1 MLSSSS
7 SSSSSEVKWRFDV
20 FINFRGEDV
29 RHGFVDD
36 LHKCLLHRG
45 INAYI
50 DSEDLRRGDKIS
62 PALMK
67 AIEESRIAVLVFSE
81 NYASSSWCLNEL
93 VKVMECRRLKEEPV
107 LPVFYKV
114 EPGEIRGLRG
124 RYGDELARHEKLGQ
138 DPERVDKWREAL
150 IEAANLAGWH
160 YTDEKSQD
168 ETEFIKKIVKEISH
182 IVERAPLSVAK
193 YPVGVGSRVENVMSL
208 LSMGA
213 GDVRMIGIWGA
224 GGVGKT
230 TIAKA
235 VYNSIADQFDGCSF
249 LANVRENSG
258 RPDGLVHLQKKM
270 LSEILWKEDVAISNV
285 DQGANLIPNR
295 LCCRKILL
303 VLDDVDHGDQLNALA
318 RECGWFGKGSR
329 IIITTRD
336 KHVLPSRAKDRVYE
350 VDLLDQSEA
359 FKLLS
364 SHAFQGNQM
373 KDISRD
379 LIDNILGYAKGL
391 PLAIVVLGAFLFDRS
406 RVLWQSTLEKLA
418 ESPTK
423 DIYSVLKISFDALE
437 ENEKDIFLD
446 ITCFFKGWGRDY
458 VTRVLDGCGLKT
470 LTGIQILIDRSLVTI
485 EYGMVEMHDLIQQ
498 MGQDI
503 VKHESHESLDDPG
516 KRSRL
521 WCYDDVFEVLSEDT
535 RTQAVKGIGLR
546 LPREE
551 VLHINPSAFTRMRKL
566 KLLILSSARISGGL
580 VRLPNNLRWLEW
592 HGCHLSTLEFSAGR
606 KKLVCFDVRGSQIEK
621 FGGNLKVC
629 HKCFSQWFSFRCIQI
644 EFIKSCSALLFNL
657 RCFRNLKFLNFSHC
671 EFLICVPDFSEEL
684 YLDNCKNLEHAHNS
698 VAYLRKLWL
707 LNLEGCSNLQRFI
720 DILNKNN
727 SLREIYL
734 NGTSIEEL
742 PTSIENLISLKK
754 MYLFDCKELAIL
766 PSSIYRLQNL
776 EVLQLHGCSKLI
788 EFAKEEMDLS
798 EPHTKTGFPKLLEL
812 NLACC
817 LLSKEGFLEN
827 LSSFLCLQYLN
838 LEGNNFTNLPTFEK
852 RYDLK
857 VLNASNCQQLREVPE
872 IPRKLRRLEA
882 YNCKSL
888 QKFHRQINR
897 QVILPG
903 GEMPKWLLPN
913 EDGYISFVASKD
925 MYKKILGVTF
935 CVVFR
940 VEGTKKNWT
949 FEVMGVV
956 DGKVT
961 KHMRFVRSFN
971 SDHVWLEYMES
982 KKVWTVDPFSP
993 NDSSHFHFSIRTLGY
1008 CYSGTIRMTDELIVK
1023 KCGFRLICKP
1033 LENDAEVLL
1042 EDDQLLDPALL
1053 YE

>member
-1 MLSSSS
+1 MASSSS
-7 SSSSSEVKWRFDV
+7 SCSSSSEVKCRFDV

-29 RHGFVDD
+29 RYGFVDD
-36 LHKCLLHRG
+36 LHKCLLYRG

-93 VKVMECRRLKEEPV
+93 VK
-107 LPVFYKV
+107 
-114 EPGEIRGLRG
+114 
-124 RYGDELARHEKLGQ
+124 AREMGQ

-213 GDVRMIGIWGA
+213 GDIRMIGIWGA

-270 LSEILWKEDVAISNV
+270 LSEILWKEDVAVSNV

-437 ENEKDIFLD
+437 ENEKDI
-446 ITCFFKGWGRDY
+446 
-458 VTRVLDGCGLKT
+458 
-470 LTGIQILIDRSLVTI
+470 
-485 EYGMVEMHDLIQQ
+485 
-498 MGQDI
+498 
-503 VKHESHESLDDPG
+503 
-516 KRSRL
+516 
-521 WCYDDVFEVLSEDT
+521 
-535 RTQAVKGIGLR
+535 
-546 LPREE
+546 
-551 VLHINPSAFTRMRKL
+551 
-566 KLLILSSARISGGL
+566 
-580 VRLPNNLRWLEW
+580 
-592 HGCHLSTLEFSAGR
+592 
-606 KKLVCFDVRGSQIEK
+606 
-621 FGGNLKVC
+621 
-629 HKCFSQWFSFRCIQI
+629 
-644 EFIKSCSALLFNL
+644 
-657 RCFRNLKFLNFSHC
+657 
-671 EFLICVPDFSEEL
+671 
-684 YLDNCKNLEHAHNS
+684 
-698 VAYLRKLWL
+698 
-707 LNLEGCSNLQRFI
+707 
-720 DILNKNN
+720 
-727 SLREIYL
+727 
-734 NGTSIEEL
+734 
-742 PTSIENLISLKK
+742 
-754 MYLFDCKELAIL
+754 
-766 PSSIYRLQNL
+766 
-776 EVLQLHGCSKLI
+776 
-788 EFAKEEMDLS
+788 
-798 EPHTKTGFPKLLEL
+798 
-812 NLACC
+812 
-817 LLSKEGFLEN
+817 
-827 LSSFLCLQYLN
+827 
-838 LEGNNFTNLPTFEK
+838 
-852 RYDLK
+852 
-857 VLNASNCQQLREVPE
+857 
-872 IPRKLRRLEA
+872 
-882 YNCKSL
+882 
-888 QKFHRQINR
+888 
-897 QVILPG
+897 
-903 GEMPKWLLPN
+903 
-913 EDGYISFVASKD
+913 
-925 MYKKILGVTF
+925 
-935 CVVFR
+935 
-940 VEGTKKNWT
+940 
-949 FEVMGVV
+949 
-956 DGKVT
+956 
-961 KHMRFVRSFN
+961 
-971 SDHVWLEYMES
+971 
-982 KKVWTVDPFSP
+982 
-993 NDSSHFHFSIRTLGY
+993 
-1008 CYSGTIRMTDELIVK
+1008 
-1023 KCGFRLICKP
+1023 
-1033 LENDAEVLL
+1033 
-1042 EDDQLLDPALL
+1042 
-1053 YE
+1053 